1 MWDDLPQLFVC
12 TLYLITEKKAN
23 CDLDRELK
31 SSAVF
36 KDIVVIKHALCKS
49 RLKHISLLLYL
60 LKRKFYVIILYVSCI

>member
-36 KDIVVIKHALCKS
+36 KT
-49 RLKHISLLLYL
+49 SLLLSML
-60 LKRKFYVIILYVSCI
+60 CARAG